1 VAQKHELSRKR
12 RESSG
17 YDDEQKFRG
26 LNHSPTRR
34 SMLRIRL
41 AIVTLLGAALVIAAT
56 ASAAVPTLK
65 GTDGPGFTISLKKG
79 TAKVTKLKAGKY
91 KIVIKDLSNI
101 HNFHLTGPGLNK
113 KTGVGPKGTFT
124 WTVTLKKGT
133 YKYVCDPHAA
143 IMKGT
148 FKVT

>member
-1 VAQKHELSRKR
+1 
-12 RESSG
+12 
-17 YDDEQKFRG
+17 
-26 LNHSPTRR
+26 
-34 SMLRIRL
+34 MLRIRL
-41 AIVTLLGAALVIAAT
+41 AIVTLLGAALVVAAT
-56 ASAAVPTLK
+56 ASAAVPVLK

-79 TAKVTKLKAGKY
+79 TTKVTKLKAGKY

-101 HNFHLTGPGLNK
+101 HNFHLTGPGVNK
-113 KTGVGPKGTFT
+113 KTGVGAQGTFT

-133 YKYVCDPHAA
+133 YKFICDPHAA